1 MKEDP
6 PTDPDLCPCVNDVTA
21 NGILTEMVHIAK
33 SLKYLA
39 RQPRAKQIPQSF
51 RYVFSYPSTIGPIRR
66 EVKQR
71 GKRNIPLFQLST
83 IPATYPTTPYP
94 IKYLALK
101 PRAKQIPQ
109 ITDPELNL
117 ILETGRQRSK
127 RNVENTTEMIAQY
140 QQEYLDNSSPEN
152 AFKIMELNPWKP
164 KTLVGPKQWVSF
176 EALLT
181 WSMLDEEE
189 LNNFAVFMYC
199 KLNQPEL
206 DRAKDLF
213 D

>member
-39 RQPRAKQIPQSF
+39 RQ
-51 RYVFSYPSTIGPIRR
+51 
-66 EVKQR
+66 
-71 GKRNIPLFQLST
+71 
-83 IPATYPTTPYP
+83 
-94 IKYLALK
+94 